1 MGFEGLRPLIREF
14 HPRDVMGGT
23 TSLTF
28 GYQYIAFVGQY
39 LHMLGAY
46 GVGNAERL
54 TNDGELDFLGIRA
67 ARTTQVKADCRST
80 VSAMQRSPV
89 SLPRR
94 WRR

>member
-54 TNDGELDFLGIRA
+54 T
-67 ARTTQVKADCRST
+67 QVKADCRST